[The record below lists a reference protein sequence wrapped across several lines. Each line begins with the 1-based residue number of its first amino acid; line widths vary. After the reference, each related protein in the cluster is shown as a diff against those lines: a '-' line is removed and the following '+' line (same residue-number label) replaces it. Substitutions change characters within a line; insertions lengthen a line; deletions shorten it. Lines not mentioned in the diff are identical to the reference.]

1 MNNCNSELNKN
12 KSQTTKNKTERTEFG
27 KIQGVHVSK
36 LGKQLWVALMLEK
49 VGDPWHMEK
58 EEVHE
63 REEYFFFLN
72 VTWMSVLH
80 VCFWFNESSD

>member
-12 KSQTTKNKTERTEFG
+12 KSQTTKNKTENRIRENTRSACF
-27 KIQGVHVSK
+27 KARKAIVSSSHD
-36 LGKQLWVALMLEK
+36 LTVALMLEN

-63 REEYFFFLN
+63 REE
-72 VTWMSVLH
+72 
-80 VCFWFNESSD
+80 